1 MRRAG
6 QLIAWILV
14 APTLVVAPQ
23 AAPAQEQVVKD
34 GYEALVGLFREWR
47 TFERP
52 PLRDGAPD
60 YTAATFERRHAELA
74 ALRARLRGIDTRSGR
89 SRSRWTTASS
99 SRR

>member
-23 AAPAQEQVVKD
+23 AAPAEEQVVKD

-47 TFERP
+47 
-52 PLRDGAPD
+52 D
-60 YTAATFERRHAELA
+60 
-74 ALRARLRGIDTRSGR
+74 
-89 SRSRWTTASS
+89 
-99 SRR
+99 